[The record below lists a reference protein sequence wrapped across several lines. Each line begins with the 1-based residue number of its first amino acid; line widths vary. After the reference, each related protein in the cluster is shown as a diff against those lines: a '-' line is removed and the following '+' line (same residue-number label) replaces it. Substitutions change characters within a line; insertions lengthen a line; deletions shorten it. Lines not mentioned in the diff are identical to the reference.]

1 MGTLSSPRPLSSAFL
16 FLRHEPDSDTLD
28 PHMTTTTAEHIL
40 SDLNSPQ
47 REAVTAVEGPVL
59 ILTGP
64 GSGKTRVIAHRIAYL
79 VDVAGVAPWRILAV
93 TFTNKAAREM
103 RTRVEAHLGEVAND
117 VALGTFH
124 SLCARFL
131 RIDGHRIGLERTF
144 NIYDDLDQ
152 MALIKRVVEELGV
165 DTRRVKERAV
175 LSTIS
180 RAKSELVSAYDF
192 ASTTRDWYSEI
203 VARCYERYQHLLA
216 ENNAVDFDDL
226 IMRFVMLLQEDGE
239 MREKYSGRFVQV
251 LVDEFQ
257 DTNVAQYQL
266 ARTLA
271 KRHGNVCVVGDPDQ
285 SIYSWRSADIRNI
298 MNFERDFPETKI
310 VLLEQNYRS
319 TQTILDAAHAVIS
332 TARERKQKSLWTD
345 AGAGEPVVAYEA
357 FDEMDEATY
366 VAKEIAALL
375 QNGHAHRD
383 FAVMYRT
390 NAQSRAVEEALI
402 RAGIKYQLIG
412 ATRFY
417 ERREVKDVL
426 AYMRLAHNPFDVVSF
441 DRVVNVPG
449 RGIGDRTAT
458 QLDAWAARLGVPVY
472 TALQVLAAQQGAREG
487 DGARFERHP
496 IATRQA
502 GALVEFLEL
511 VDELGAIASKNN
523 VSTLI
528 DAVLERTQYRRW
540 LYSEFEENE
549 AEERW
554 LNVQE
559 LRNVAAEYD
568 GLAPEHGLAS
578 FLEDVALITD
588 QDEMKDDDGG
598 GKVTLITLHSAK
610 GLEFPVVFMIAME
623 ESVLP
628 HMRSFDDPAQME
640 EERRLCYVG
649 MTRAKER
656 LYLLRAFR
664 RYGMGGSQHNP
675 PSRFLRDIPA
685 ALLASKS
692 SLGDAE
698 APSQRGSL
706 RYRPAPPSRAAEAEE
721 APGEPQ
727 FSGGERV
734 RHPRFGE
741 GVVVACVVKGDDQEL
756 TIAFK
761 GEAGIKKLMLSF
773 APLERL

>member
-1 MGTLSSPRPLSSAFL
+1 MASP
-16 FLRHEPDSDTLD
+16 D
-28 PHMTTTTAEHIL
+28 HIL
-40 SDLNSPQ
+40 QELNPPQ
-47 REAVTAVEGPVL
+47 RVAVTAVEGPVL
-59 ILTGP
+59 ILAGP

-93 TFTNKAAREM
+93 TFTNKAAKEM
-103 RTRVEAHLGEVAND
+103 RGRVVAHLGDVAND

-131 RIDGHRIGLERTF
+131 RIDGHRIGLDRSF
-144 NIYDDLDQ
+144 NIYDAADQ
-152 MALIKRVVEELGV
+152 MAVIKRVAVALDV
-165 DTRRVKERAV
+165 DTKRIKERAI

-180 RAKSELVSAYDF
+180 RAKSELISSYDY
-192 ASTTRDWYSEI
+192 ASTTRDWFTEV
-203 VARCYERYQHLLA
+203 VARCYERYQQLLA
-216 ENNAVDFDDL
+216 ENNAVDFDDI
-226 IMRFVMLLQEDGE
+226 IMRFVQLLRDDAEA
-239 MREKYSGRFVQV
+239 REKYSDRFLHV

-257 DTNVAQYQL
+257 DTNIAQYQL
-266 ARTLA
+266 ARLLA
-271 KRHGNVCVVGDPDQ
+271 KKHGNICAVGDPDQ

-298 MNFERDFPETKI
+298 LNFERDFPDTKI

-319 TQTILDAAHAVIS
+319 TQTILDAAHAVIAGS
-332 TARERKQKSLWTD
+332 KERKKKSLWTEV
-345 AGAGEPVVAYEA
+345 GTGEQAVVYEA
-357 FDEMDEATY
+357 FDELDEATY
-366 VAKEIAALL
+366 VANEIAGLL
-375 QNGHAHRD
+375 EGEHAHRY
-383 FAVMYRT
+383 FAIMYRT
-390 NAQSRAVEEALI
+390 NAQSRAIEEALI
-402 RAGIKYQLIG
+402 RAGIRYQLIG

-426 AYMRLAHNPFDVVSF
+426 AYLRLAHNPYDVVSF
-441 DRVVNVPG
+441 SRIVNVPG
-449 RGIGDRTAT
+449 RGIGDRTVE
-458 QLDAWAARLGVPVY
+458 QLEAWAARLGVPVY
-472 TALQVLAAQQGAREG
+472 TALQILAMQQGLREG

-496 IATRQA
+496 VATRQA
-502 GALVEFLEL
+502 NALAGVLDL
-511 VDELGAIASKNN
+511 IDELAGVAAKNN

-528 DAVLERTQYRRW
+528 DGALERTGYRRW
-540 LYSEFEENE
+540 LFDNDPGAPDENE

-554 LNVQE
+554 QNVEE

-578 FLEDVALITD
+578 FLEDVALISD
-588 QDEMKDDDGG
+588 QDEMTDADEDRG

-623 ESVLP
+623 EGVLP
-628 HMRSFDDPAQME
+628 HVRSFDDPAQME

-664 RYGMGGSQHNP
+664 RYGNGMSQHNP
-675 PSRFLRDIPA
+675 PSRFLREIPPE
-685 ALLASKS
+685 LLTQKS
-692 SLGDAE
+692 AVSESESPA
-698 APSQRGSL
+698 QRGSL
-706 RYRPAPPSRAAEAEE
+706 RYRRAPKDDDRPPVPEDAV
-721 APGEPQ
+721 

-741 GVVVACVVKGDDQEL
+741 GVVVGCIVKGDDQEL

-761 GEAGIKKLMLSF
+761 GETGIKKLMLSF

>member
-1 MGTLSSPRPLSSAFL
+1 MTSP
-16 FLRHEPDSDTLD
+16 D
-28 PHMTTTTAEHIL
+28 HIL
-40 SDLNSPQ
+40 QELNPPQ

-59 ILTGP
+59 ILAGP

-93 TFTNKAAREM
+93 TFTNKAAKEM
-103 RTRVEAHLGEVAND
+103 RGRVVAHLGDVAND

-131 RIDGHRIGLERTF
+131 RIDGHRIGLDRSF
-144 NIYDDLDQ
+144 NIYDAADQ
-152 MALIKRVVEELGV
+152 MAVIKRVAVALDV
-165 DTRRVKERAV
+165 DTKRIKERAI

-180 RAKSELVSAYDF
+180 RAKSELISSYDY
-192 ASTTRDWYSEI
+192 ASTTRDWFTEV
-203 VARCYERYQHLLA
+203 VARCYERYQQILA
-216 ENNAVDFDDL
+216 ENNAVDFDDI
-226 IMRFVMLLQEDGE
+226 IMRFVQLLRDDAEA
-239 MREKYSGRFVQV
+239 REKYSDRFLHV

-257 DTNVAQYQL
+257 DTNIAQYQL
-266 ARTLA
+266 ARLLA
-271 KRHGNVCVVGDPDQ
+271 KKHGNICAVGDPDQ

-298 MNFERDFPETKI
+298 LNFERDFPDTKI

-319 TQTILDAAHAVIS
+319 TQTILDAAHAVIAGS
-332 TARERKQKSLWTD
+332 KERKKKSLWTEV
-345 AGAGEPVVAYEA
+345 GTGEQAVVYEA
-357 FDEMDEATY
+357 FDELDEATY
-366 VAKEIAALL
+366 VANEIAGLL
-375 QNGHAHRD
+375 ESGHAHRD

-390 NAQSRAVEEALI
+390 NAQSRAIEEALI
-402 RAGIKYQLIG
+402 HAGIRYQLIG

-426 AYMRLAHNPFDVVSF
+426 AYLRLAHNPYDVVSF
-441 DRVVNVPG
+441 GRIVNVPG
-449 RGIGDRTAT
+449 RGIGDRTVE
-458 QLDAWAARLGVPVY
+458 QLEVWAARLGVPVY
-472 TALQVLAAQQGAREG
+472 TALQILAMQQGLREG
-487 DGARFERHP
+487 DGANFERHP
-496 IATRQA
+496 VATRQA
-502 GALVEFLEL
+502 NALAGVLDL
-511 VDELGAIASKNN
+511 IDDLAGVAAKNN

-528 DAVLERTQYRRW
+528 DGALERTGYRRW
-540 LYSEFEENE
+540 LFGEIDENE

-554 LNVQE
+554 QNVEE

-578 FLEDVALITD
+578 FLEDVALISD
-588 QDEMKDDDGG
+588 QDEMTDADEDRG

-623 ESVLP
+623 EGVLP
-628 HMRSFDDPAQME
+628 HVRSFDDPAQME

-664 RYGMGGSQHNP
+664 RYGNGMSQHNP
-675 PSRFLRDIPA
+675 PSRFLREIPPE
-685 ALLASKS
+685 LLTQKS
-692 SLGDAE
+692 AVSE
-698 APSQRGSL
+698 SESSPQRGSL
-706 RYRPAPPSRAAEAEE
+706 RYRPASQHRGDDRPL
-721 APGEPQ
+721 APEDAV

-741 GVVVACVVKGDDQEL
+741 GVVVGCLVKGDDQEL

-761 GEAGIKKLMLSF
+761 GETGIKKLMLSF